1 MSYEDIVAVQRQRA
15 EREAVKKGKQ
25 TVERR
30 NGAGMARH
38 EVRVGI

>member
-1 MSYEDIVAVQRQRA
+1 MSYEDIVAVQQQRA

-30 NGAGMARH
+30 NGAEMARH